1 MLVWFFAAVKNQL
14 NVISWAFEIFTAIVV
29 FHLSTSTYE
38 FRRFLISVSG
48 HNIGIRVE
56 YSWNYIQ
63 MIFYCCKKSRNH
75 IQWYDYRLQNP
86 CKLAGDILN
95 IDWKHSKTL
104 WQKWLNSFS
113 WEGFWKFRV
122 KCKNLVK
129 RILKKK
135 YKNANFLYKLKSIF
149 FG

>member
-1 MLVWFFAAVKNQL
+1 MVFRCQFFHFFNITLKKDSHDGNMLLRISYACHFFPAV
-14 NVISWAFEIFTAIVV
+14 I
-29 FHLSTSTYE
+29 
-38 FRRFLISVSG
+38 
-48 HNIGIRVE
+48 IGIRVE
-56 YSWNYIQ
+56 YSYNYIQ
-63 MIFYCCKKSRNH
+63 MIFYSCKKSPNH

-86 CKLAGDILN
+86 CKLAGDMLMEN
-95 IDWKHSKTL
+95 IRKHSDENEWFHFRAWK
-104 WQKWLNSFS
+104 
-113 WEGFWKFRV
+113 GFWKFRI